1 MKQLVQIQ
9 CSAQDGFMFAEYY
22 NCQRVYIY
30 QTRTMRNKIISKI
43 TYIPKSAVK
52 TRITSRENVL

>member
-22 NCQRVYIY
+22 NCQRIFIY
-30 QTRTMRNKIISKI
+30 QTRTMRNNIISKI
-43 TYIPKSAVK
+43 TSIPKSAVK
-52 TRITSRENVL
+52 TRIPSTESVL